1 MQLSKGLFRKEIVR
15 EVSNIRE
22 RFGNLVK
29 DPSND
34 ELIDTLIKL
43 HKDVAPLLLLN
54 KIRKPFCLECLNNDK
69 LFFPMFL
76 IQEADEFCCPNCGIT
91 IPRIST
97 ETNQPIENPED
108 AKRRGLFGDMEK
120 KQKSYMEIERLL
132 TKYRQGAVRKRKSV
146 KKSCTVE

>member
-1 MQLSKGLFRKEIVR
+1 MSKGLYRKELVR
-15 EVSNIRE
+15 EVSNLHE
-22 RFGNLVK
+22 RFGSLVK
-29 DPSND
+29 NPSND
-34 ELIDTLIKL
+34 KLIDTLIKL
-43 HKDVAPLLLLN
+43 HKDVEPLLLLD

-76 IQEADEFCCPNCGIT
+76 IQEASEFCCPNCGIT
-91 IPRIST
+91 IAKIST

-132 TKYRQGAVRKRKSV
+132 TKYKEGAVMKRKSV